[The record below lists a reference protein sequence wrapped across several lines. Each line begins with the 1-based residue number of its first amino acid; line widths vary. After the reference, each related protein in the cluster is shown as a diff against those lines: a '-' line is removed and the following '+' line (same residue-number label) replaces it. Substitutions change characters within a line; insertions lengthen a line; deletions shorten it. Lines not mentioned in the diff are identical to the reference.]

1 MKKSNFIYGIHPVE
15 EAIQSG
21 KTIDKVWVQ
30 EGTVSP
36 ALREVLGL
44 LRDHKI
50 LWKQVPVERLNR
62 MVNGNHQ
69 GIIAALSAVDF
80 ATIDQVIAMAYEKG
94 EDPFLIVLD
103 GVTDVRNFGA
113 IARSAYCAGAHGIV
127 VPEKG
132 GAAINADAVK
142 TSAGALMHIPVCR
155 VQSLYHGLKLIKNS
169 GLMLAGVTEKATSSL
184 HEAALIGP
192 VALILGDE
200 EKGLATDTRKLCDV
214 QFRIPMM
221 KEGVGSLNVSVA
233 AGVALYEVVRQ
244 RGLND

>member
-1 MKKSNFIYGIHPVE
+1 
-15 EAIQSG
+15 
-21 KTIDKVWVQ
+21 
-30 EGTVSP
+30 
-36 ALREVLGL
+36 
-44 LRDHKI
+44 
-50 LWKQVPVERLNR
+50 
-62 MVNGNHQ
+62 
-69 GIIAALSAVDF
+69 
-80 ATIDQVIAMAYEKG
+80 
-94 EDPFLIVLD
+94 
-103 GVTDVRNFGA
+103 VRNFGA

-169 GLMLAGVTEKATSSL
+169 GLMLAGATEKATDSL
-184 HEAALIGP
+184 HEVALTGP
-192 VALILGDE
+192 IALILGDE
-200 EKGLATDTRKLCDV
+200 EKGLGTDTRKLCDA

-244 RGLND
+244 RGLNT

>member
-1 MKKSNFIYGIHPVE
+1 MKRGNFIYGIHPVE
-15 EAIQSG
+15 EAIRSG
-21 KTIDKVWVQ
+21 QTIDKVWVQ

-50 LWKQVPVERLNR
+50 LWKQVPAERLNR
-62 MVNGNHQ
+62 MTNGNHQ

-80 ATIDQVIAMAYEKG
+80 ATIDQVVAMAYEKG

-113 IARSAYCAGAHGIV
+113 IVRSAYCAGAHGIV
-127 VPEKG
+127 VAEKG

-142 TSAGALMHIPVCR
+142 TSAGALMHIPICR
-155 VQSLYHGLKLIKNS
+155 VQSLYHGLKFIKNS
-169 GLMLAGVTEKATSSL
+169 GLMLAGATEKATDSMY
-184 HEAALIGP
+184 EATLAGP

-200 EKGLATDTRKLCDV
+200 EKGLGTDTRKLCDV

-244 RGLND
+244 RGLTS

>member
-1 MKKSNFIYGIHPVE
+1 
-15 EAIQSG
+15 
-21 KTIDKVWVQ
+21 
-30 EGTVSP
+30 
-36 ALREVLGL
+36 
-44 LRDHKI
+44 
-50 LWKQVPVERLNR
+50 

-80 ATIDQVIAMAYEKG
+80 ATIDQVVAMAYEKG

-169 GLMLAGVTEKATSSL
+169 GLMLAGITEKATTSL
-184 HEAALIGP
+184 HEAALTGP

-214 QFRIPMM
+214 QFQIPMM

-244 RGLND
+244 RGLSV